1 MPNSHFCRELQR
13 IESQLVLSFESDWL
27 EGRTS
32 FLDHRAKKAKPKQSW
47 ISFHTQLQTDLD

>member
-47 ISFHTQLQTDLD
+47 ITFHTQL